1 MTDITTDFV
10 DAFVDNLNKKYD
22 YDLQKIDEYIFKDD
36 KCFYNFKE
44 NVELNLKQVSRSERF
59 KYNYHFCYNLS
70 YYTFKITVKDKKTEI
85 NNMQSN
91 NMQSNNTQSVMSN
104 INRKRTRQDTEDD
117 TSKKQRNEM
126 MDWISASKVR
136 NYLLNEP
143 LLDWLKEFNVNNL
156 TDRPSVKVNSFVEM
170 KEMQSNNMLSNNMQ
184 SNNMQNYDPFTK
196 YLLEQGIEFETY
208 VYDDLL
214 KPKLKND
221 IVKAAESFQSQS
233 KNKFMETVDLMKKGV
248 PVIYQGVL
256 HDYEEKLYGCA
267 DLIVRSDY
275 LDKIFDVYIKDYYS
289 DINKG
294 CKFSKNYHYVIVDIK
309 NSTLYL
315 NVDGKTLRN
324 AESIP
329 AFKGQLYIY
338 TKILGK
344 IQDYNHNVAFV
355 LGKKLKLESKH
366 INIKKDDP
374 AKCIG
379 LIDYNNRDKDY
390 ILFTEKAIEWIKKMR
405 HQGINWQLLP
415 KPSCTEL
422 YPNMKNEK
430 DGNYGKLKKDLA
442 SELKEITQIY
452 YCGVKN
458 RELAFNNNIYKFT
471 DDRCNSKNLGFNKGK
486 ISNIVDAI
494 ININKQNIDKFLP
507 KKVNFNWKKIDE
519 TILEVYLDFE
529 TMNSLLKNVD
539 EMIFMIGIG
548 IDMHNYQDKV
558 FVLENTDLSSELK
571 MIDEFVDYVEL
582 LKLENKKEKVVFY
595 HWHDA
600 EVIFFR
606 NAKKRHN
613 LITRRYDFEFRDL
626 KKVFENTPIV
636 IKDCYN
642 FKLKSVGNALYNINE
657 VNVKWDDNSVCSNG
671 RSAMVL
677 AYNLYQK
684 YSNNLHSNNYSNNY
698 SNNIQSN
705 LQNIMNEPYM
715 KDIIHYNKIDVRML
729 NEIMKFL
736 RRL

>member
-1 MTDITTDFV
+1 MFNLTSDFI
-10 DAFVDNLNKKYD
+10 DNFVDNLNKKYN
-22 YDLQKIDEYIFKDD
+22 YDLQKVDEYIFKDGD
-36 KCFYNFKE
+36 NIYDFKN

-59 KYNYHFCYNLS
+59 KYNYYFCYNLE
-70 YYTFKITVKDKKTEI
+70 YFIFNLKVKDKITKNN

-91 NMQSNNTQSVMSN
+91 NNQQNNS
-104 INRKRTRQDTEDD
+104 RKRTRQEEY
-117 TSKKQRNEM
+117 SQKECSENKKPRNEM

-136 NYLLNEP
+136 NYLLNDP
-143 LLDWLKEFNVNNL
+143 ILDWFKEFNINNID
-156 TDRPSVKVNSFVEM
+156 DRPSYKNTSFVEM
-170 KEMQSNNMLSNNMQ
+170 KESNIINE
-184 SNNMQNYDPFTK
+184 DPFTK
-196 YLLEQGIEFETY
+196 YLLEQGIEFENY
-208 VYDDLL
+208 VY
-214 KPKLKND
+214 ND
-221 IVKAAESFQSQS
+221 ILKAKLNNANAPHIIKVAESYQSQS
-233 KNKFMETVDLMKKGV
+233 KNKFTDTVNLMKKGI

-275 LDKIFDVYIKDYYS
+275 LDKIFDVNIKDYYENV
-289 DINKG
+289 NKG
-294 CKFSKNYHYVIVDIK
+294 CKFNKNYHYVIVDIK

-315 NVDGKTLRN
+315 NVDCRTLRN
-324 AESIP
+324 IESIP

-344 IQDYNHNVAFV
+344 IQEYTHNVAFV
-355 LGKKLKLESKH
+355 LGKKLKLESRY
-366 INIKKDDP
+366 INIKEDDP
-374 AKCIG
+374 AKSIG
-379 LIDYNNRDKDY
+379 VIDFNNRDKDY
-390 ILFTEKAIEWIKKMR
+390 VQLTENAIEWIKKMR
-405 HQGINWQLLP
+405 HQGINWQVLP
-415 KPSCTEL
+415 KPSCNEL

-430 DGNYGKLKKDLA
+430 DGKYGSLKKQLA
-442 SELKEITQIY
+442 NELKDITQIY
-452 YCGVKN
+452 YCGVKA
-458 RELAFNNNIYKFT
+458 RETAFNNNIYKFT
-471 DDRCNSKNLGFNKGK
+471 DEECNSKNLGFNKGK

-494 ININKQNIDKFLP
+494 ININKQDKDKFLP
-507 KKVNFNWKKIDE
+507 KKVDFKWKKQNDNE
-519 TILEVYLDFE
+519 LEVYLDFE
-529 TMNSLLKNVD
+529 TMNSILKNID

-548 IDMHNYQDKV
+548 YNCDIYKDKV
-558 FVLENTDLSSELK
+558 FVLENTDLKSELK
-571 MIDEFVDYVEL
+571 MIDEFVDYVDY

-642 FKLKSVGNALYNINE
+642 FKLKSVGNALYNLKE
-657 VNVKWDDNSVCSNG
+657 VNVKWDENSVCSNG

-677 AYNLYQK
+677 AYNLYQ
-684 YSNNLHSNNYSNNY
+684 
-698 SNNIQSN
+698 NIN
-705 LQNIMNEPYM
+705 KRNIMNEPYM

-736 RRL
+736 RRLS

>member
-1 MTDITTDFV
+1 MTNITTDFI

-36 KCFYNFKE
+36 KYIYNFKD
-44 NVELNLKQVSRSERF
+44 NVELNLKEVSRSERF
-59 KYNYHFCYNLS
+59 KYQYNFCYNLS
-70 YYTFKITVKDKKTEI
+70 YYTFNINVKDKNTKI
-85 NNMQSN
+85 NNNMWNINNNMQSN
-91 NMQSNNTQSVMSN
+91 N
-104 INRKRTRQDTEDD
+104 RKRQRQDTEDD

-156 TDRPSVKVNSFVEM
+156 IDRPSVKVNSFVEM
-170 KEMQSNNMLSNNMQ
+170 KEMQSNNL
-184 SNNMQNYDPFTK
+184 QNYDPFTK

-208 VYDDLL
+208 VYDDIL

-221 IVKAAESFQSQS
+221 IVKAAESYQSQS
-233 KNKFMETVDLMKKGV
+233 KNKFMETVEMMKKGV

-315 NVDGKTLRN
+315 NVDCKTLRN
-324 AESIP
+324 TESIP

-355 LGKKLKLESKH
+355 FGKKLKLESKY
-366 INIKKDDP
+366 INIKEDDP
-374 AKCIG
+374 TKSIG

-415 KPSCTEL
+415 KPSCDEL

-430 DGNYGKLKKDLA
+430 DGKYGKLKKELA

-494 ININKQNIDKFLP
+494 ININKQDIDKFLP

-548 IDMHNYQDKV
+548 INMHSNMHNYQDKV

-582 LKLENKKEKVVFY
+582 LKLQNKKEKVVFY

-684 YSNNLHSNNYSNNY
+684 Y
-698 SNNIQSN
+698 NNIGN
-705 LQNIMNEPYM
+705 NILNEPYM